1 MSARRALVIGGSLG
15 GLIAAHLL
23 RSTGWDATVF
33 ERNDAELTSRG
44 VGLGTHPQLI
54 AILKRAGIDFDESMG
69 IKPPWAVCLDLS
81 GKILIEQP
89 TARTLS
95 GWSRLYRA
103 LLDAL
108 PGESYRLGK
117 RLVGVDQDGAGVTA
131 MFADGTRER
140 GDLLVGADGL
150 RSTVR
155 AQFLPEVQPVYAGY
169 IAWRASID
177 EADVPPQLWRE
188 LVDLYAFCLPE
199 GEQLISY
206 AVPGRDNDTA
216 VGRRAYNIVW
226 YRPAD
231 RDTLADICTDAAGRH
246 HTAGIPPPL
255 IRPDVIAKIK
265 ADAKAVIAPQI
276 AEIFARTTPFFQP
289 IYDLISPQIVFGRV
303 ALAGDAA
310 FVARPT
316 AGAGTTRAALD
327 AACLA
332 DSIRD
337 AGSDLD
343 AGLQYYQ
350 RMQMPFGRA
359 LVEVNRAEGAYL
371 SAQTKPRE
379 ERSAAELNRDIGAV
393 VRAHIDRS
401 EQVGDIVAAHGLTTH
416 ASAVRESPLTEARS
430 LSPEGRGLG

>member
-1 MSARRALVIGGSLG
+1 MTTRRALVIGGSLG

-33 ERNDAELTSRG
+33 ERNDEELASRG

-54 AILKRAGIDFDESMG
+54 AVLKRAGIDFDETMG
-69 IKPPWAVCLDLS
+69 IKPTRAVCLDS
-81 GKILIEQP
+81 NGKILIEQP

-108 PGESYRLGK
+108 PAQTYRLGK
-117 RLVGVDQDGAGVTA
+117 RLVRVEQDAQGVTA
-131 MFADGTRER
+131 IFADGTRER
-140 GDLLVGADGL
+140 GDLLVGADGV

-169 IAWRASID
+169 VAWRASID
-177 EADVPPQLWRE
+177 EADVPPKLWRE
-188 LVDLYAFCLPE
+188 LVELYAFCLPE

-226 YRPAD
+226 YRPVD
-231 RDTLADICTDAAGRH
+231 RDALADICTDGAGRH
-246 HTAGIPPPL
+246 HAAGIPPPL
-255 IRPDVIAKIK
+255 IRPAVIAKIK
-265 ADAKAVIAPQI
+265 ADARAVIAPQI

-310 FVARPT
+310 FVARPH
-316 AGAGTTRAALD
+316 AGAGTTKAALD

-332 DSIRD
+332 DSLRETGNDIT
-337 AGSDLD
+337 
-343 AGLQYYQ
+343 AGLQRYE
-350 RMQMPFGRA
+350 RMQLPFGKA
-359 LVEVNRAEGAYL
+359 VVEVNREEGAYL
-371 SAQTKPRE
+371 SAQLKPKA
-379 ERSAAELNRDIGAV
+379 ERTPAELHRDIGDV
-393 VRAHIDRS
+393 VHAHIARS
-401 EQVGDIVAAHGLTTH
+401 DQVGEIVAAYGLT
-416 ASAVRESPLTEARS
+416 
-430 LSPEGRGLG
+430 GLY